1 MVKHGGAVSTKRA
14 EETRKE
20 SQKMNSLYMKGR
32 RRPIKGWII
41 AMRPVGESDYVYE
54 VKVRPDTAKEQ
65 PENEKRVSVK
75 EIWMPLAEDPA
86 VIALLY
92 GDKDLIINSRCRIEF
107 LDATP
112 RSGQVFIE
120 FDPGRM
126 KKSRKQ
132 STEFD
137 QKAFLYAT
145 AGGGK
150 LF

>member
-1 MVKHGGAVSTKRA
+1 MVKHGGAVTTKYG
-14 EETRKE
+14 EELRKE
-20 SQKMNSLYMKGR
+20 SQKAGSTYMKGR
-32 RRPIKGWII
+32 RRDIKGWII
-41 AMRPVGESDYVYE
+41 ALRPVGESDYLHE
-54 VKVRPDTAKEQ
+54 VQVRPDTAKNQ
-65 PENEKRVSVK
+65 SKDKQTISVQTV
-75 EIWMPLAEDPA
+75 WLPLAEDPT
-86 VIALLY
+86 VIAMLH
-92 GDKDLIINSRCRIEF
+92 GDKDLIIDSRCRIEF

-126 KKSRKQ
+126 KKPRKQ